1 VLDDAQRAAAAVLA
15 QSATTAGRRSRP
27 ALSRLLGPSHQDRPR
42 RSGVYLWGD
51 VGRGKTWLM
60 DAFVA
65 NLHREKVLRLHS
77 HVFFRDLH
85 AAIGRHRG
93 RRTVM
98 NHAVTEL
105 LEGSTTVAFDELHVH
120 DAGDAML
127 LAPLIRELVRRRVLW
142 VATSNYPPEQL
153 LGNPLYHHLFV
164 PAIQLIRRYMH
175 VLHIDGPTDHRIGQA
190 AVSPSATGRFS
201 SGAWLVGDTAGDWR
215 SHQLDEPAESHVDLP
230 LGSRVVRAHA
240 VDGRTVWFH
249 FSDLVEGRL
258 SAADYL
264 DLASRFTTWVL
275 LGTPVLRCA
284 SEAARQRFVALVDVL
299 CDQDR
304 RLVLAG
310 APAPERIFEGV
321 VDLPDLPRVMS
332 RLELLPVVR
341 DR

>member
-1 VLDDAQRAAAAVLA
+1 
-15 QSATTAGRRSRP
+15 
-27 ALSRLLGPSHQDRPR
+27 
-42 RSGVYLWGD
+42 
-51 VGRGKTWLM
+51 
-60 DAFVA
+60 
-65 NLHREKVLRLHS
+65 
-77 HVFFRDLH
+77 
-85 AAIGRHRG
+85 
-93 RRTVM
+93 
-98 NHAVTEL
+98 
-105 LEGSTTVAFDELHVH
+105 
-120 DAGDAML
+120 
-127 LAPLIRELVRRRVLW
+127 
-142 VATSNYPPEQL
+142 
-153 LGNPLYHHLFV
+153 
-164 PAIQLIRRYMH
+164 
-175 VLHIDGPTDHRIGQA
+175 
-190 AVSPSATGRFS
+190 
-201 SGAWLVGDTAGDWR
+201 
-215 SHQLDEPAESHVDLP
+215 
-230 LGSRVVRAHA
+230 
-240 VDGRTVWFH
+240 VWFH